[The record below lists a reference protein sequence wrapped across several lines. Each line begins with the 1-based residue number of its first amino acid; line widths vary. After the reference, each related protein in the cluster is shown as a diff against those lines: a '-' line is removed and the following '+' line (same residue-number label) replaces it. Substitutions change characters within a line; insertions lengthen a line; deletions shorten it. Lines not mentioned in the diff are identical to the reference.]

1 MPRQPPALAV
11 SWLWCAFHPAPVP
24 SGPRAGLYHH
34 LLLGIVCLVG
44 DSSDKSIV
52 LTDIILYKQN
62 RGHASM
68 GFCFGVCVEGGSVYC
83 SPFLKFI
90 TQKHTLTRNLAALRG
105 RWPVCPKVTCLE
117 KR

>member
-1 MPRQPPALAV
+1 
-11 SWLWCAFHPAPVP
+11 
-24 SGPRAGLYHH
+24 
-34 LLLGIVCLVG
+34 
-44 DSSDKSIV
+44 
-52 LTDIILYKQN
+52 
-62 RGHASM
+62 M